1 MRTFLALFTLLLVSS
16 FAVGQDNSAAQAMQ
30 AAQQS
35 AQLATQQ
42 AMDANQQAAQQSMQ
56 NNLNSEIPS
65 GCCALAALPKFSMK
79 PGTYSTP
86 TVVRITDSTRGAII
100 YYSTDGWTPTS
111 SSQRYLGPI
120 TISSTTTL
128 RAIAI
133 APRAD
138 RSFVATA
145 QYIFKPANLPA
156 TSPAQS
162 TATSYLTPPLP
173 DGKFVL
179 PQGAPVPLVFTSP
192 VNSKT
197 ASVGDA
203 ISLTLSD
210 DLTNGNVILVKKGTA
225 ATGVVIQVDKSGAGG
240 APGVLVFQVNAL
252 NLNGTLI
259 KLAGTA
265 STEGDAKPPNAA
277 VLIPVVG
284 PLTIFKHGTDAVIS
298 AGTPFTASLAADTSL
313 EPVEQYVSGSGSGPA
328 IAIPYVASSDLRM
341 VPLQGWGPTSEEAE

>member
-1 MRTFLALFTLLLVSS
+1 MRTFLALLTLLLVSS
-16 FAVGQDNSAAQAMQ
+16 FAIGQDNSAAQAMQ
-30 AAQQS
+30 ASQQA

-42 AMDANQQAAQQSMQ
+42 AMDANQQATQAAQQSMQ
-56 NNLNSEIPS
+56 NNLNSETPS

-86 TVVRITDSTRGAII
+86 TTVRITDSTRGAII
-100 YYSTDGWTPTS
+100 YYSIDGWTPTT

-120 TISSTTTL
+120 TISSATTL
-128 RAIAI
+128 HAIAI

-145 QYIFKPANLPA
+145 QYIFKPASLPA

-162 TATSYLTPPLP
+162 TAISYLTPPLP

-179 PQGAPVPLVFTSP
+179 PQGTPVPLVFTSP

-197 ASVGDA
+197 AAVGDP
-203 ISLTLSD
+203 IPLTLVD
-210 DLTNGNVILVKKGTA
+210 DLTNGNVVLVKKGTA

-240 APGVLVFQVNAL
+240 APGVLAFQVNAL

-284 PLTIFKHGTDAVIS
+284 PLTILKHGTDAVIS

-313 EPVEQYVSGSGSGPA
+313 EPVE
-328 IAIPYVASSDLRM
+328 
-341 VPLQGWGPTSEEAE
+341 

>member
-1 MRTFLALFTLLLVSS
+1 MRTFLALLTLLLVSS
-16 FAVGQDNSAAQAMQ
+16 FAIGQDNSVAQAMQ

-42 AMDANQQAAQQSMQ
+42 AIDANQQATQAAQQSMQ
-56 NNLNSEIPS
+56 NNLGSEIPS
-65 GCCALAALPKFSMK
+65 GCCALAAPPKFSMK
-79 PGTYSTP
+79 PGRYSTP
-86 TVVRITDSTRGAII
+86 TTVRITDATRGAII
-100 YYSTDGWTPTS
+100 YYSIDGWTPTT

-120 TISSTTTL
+120 TIRSTTTL

-145 QYIFKPANLPA
+145 QYIFKPATLPE
-156 TSPAQS
+156 TSSAQN

-197 ASVGDA
+197 ASVGDP
-203 ISLTLSD
+203 ISLTLAD
-210 DLTNGNVILVKKGTA
+210 DLTNGNVVLVKKGTP

-240 APGVLVFQVNAL
+240 APGVLVFQVNTL

-265 STEGDAKPPNAA
+265 STEGDAKPPNAS

-284 PLTIFKHGTDAVIS
+284 PLTIFKHGTDAAIS
-298 AGTPFTASLAADTSL
+298 AGTPFTGSLAADTSL
-313 EPVEQYVSGSGSGPA
+313 EPVE
-328 IAIPYVASSDLRM
+328 
-341 VPLQGWGPTSEEAE
+341 